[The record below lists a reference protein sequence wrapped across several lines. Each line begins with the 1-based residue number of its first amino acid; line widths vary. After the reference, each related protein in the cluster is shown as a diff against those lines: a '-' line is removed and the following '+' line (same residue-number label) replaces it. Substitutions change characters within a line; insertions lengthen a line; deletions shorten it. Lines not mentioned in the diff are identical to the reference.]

1 MADNQYCRVG
11 EKHALA
17 YDRFQWV
24 LQRRKL
30 VKGEEKFSAVAF
42 TDGTKYRLFAM
53 MIRYGVSKDDALD
66 VCEQLPET
74 FIEFLADRGSQSGVG
89 AGHGAI
95 SASEVPTHHPETRDA
110 PVRAPESVLESIDD
124 QAV

>member
-17 YDRFQWV
+17 YDRFEWV

-30 VKGEEKFSAVAF
+30 VKGVEKFSAVAF

-74 FIEFLADRGSQSGVG
+74 FIEFLAERSSESGVG
-89 AGHGAI
+89 AGHSAI
-95 SASEVPTHHPETRDA
+95 SASEASKPPGNTRCA
-110 PVRAPESVLESIDD
+110 CRRPRARPGVD
-124 QAV
+124 